1 MPLASPI
8 LVNLKPYQKYI
19 KKHTECSFQY
29 FSNQIWCIT
38 DFTRMPLQLWE
49 LNCENDFSFYVQLQ
63 RSQYL
68 KVRVV
73 CEPCGGPHISPTIRL
88 ALMDVQ
94 VLPEQCNALHIGAIT
109 QFVHCIPHFGQQSF
123 QCNWLFLEWFLG
135 HFRTLP
141 RRWDSFI
148 VVFTAAKTTPNPHP
162 RLLYAIV
169 VYDIA
174 RHARQVHLLKL
185 SKKNC
190 MLYV

>member
-1 MPLASPI
+1 MHFFHLYVWSANCKDFSKVSQIKFRLWHEILPEIANMPLASPI

-38 DFTRMPLQLWE
+38 NFTRMPLQLWE

-94 VLPEQCNALHIGAIT
+94 VLPELCNAIHIGAIT
-109 QFVHCIPHFGQQSF
+109 QFVHCIPHFGQQS
-123 QCNWLFLEWFLG
+123 
-135 HFRTLP
+135 
-141 RRWDSFI
+141 
-148 VVFTAAKTTPNPHP
+148 
-162 RLLYAIV
+162 
-169 VYDIA
+169 
-174 RHARQVHLLKL
+174 
-185 SKKNC
+185 
-190 MLYV
+190 